1 MFNDTAEF
9 FCYAIGYPYLEIQWS
24 LGKSKSG
31 EDMIDQKNKL
41 KLCEKNSTFIWQ
53 VTRSVDVTCE
63 ACLAHDKDDCSM
75 EIFKI
80 SLVDVP
86 DDFGIIKTK
95 NITTAGDSFE
105 ASCLASI
112 HTYKDANW
120 YYQNGTKIVSNN
132 NIIIENGTTIS
143 SHHSDLKIK
152 SVPNIKTLMYACKA
166 EKKKDNKIDTMDMNV
181 TIYDQLAPLFVHTNM
196 YNKTVEYDPSTDGSI
211 VLDCH
216 VRGYP
221 VPSITWFINDTEI
234 LLTNNTSWIMIQH
247 TKLSDEKSKR
257 KQLIFAATSQLVNSE
272 LPKIK
277 ETLTITDQIKCLPYD
292 KRFEFSSDNLVLGK
306 QLGSGAFGVVRRA
319 EANGIVKKGTKTTV
333 AVKMVKQ
340 TSDPS
345 HLTALSNELTIM
357 IHLRKHVNIVNLL
370 GACTKNIS
378 NGILYVIMEFC
389 RYGNLHEHIILN
401 RTTFV
406 NQIDDNGNINRSLG
420 KKSNHDAEESNS
432 PSCNNAVRTY
442 RKADDKNKKLQPI
455 CTDDLILWGFQV
467 ARGME
472 FLSQRKVL
480 HADLAARNL
489 LLSDGNVVKICD
501 FGLAKN
507 IDAGGIYQKTNG
519 TCLPVKWMA
528 PESISELI
536 FSTQSDVWSFGIV
549 LWEFF
554 TLGWTPYFNMDLQT
568 QCEEIKKEKRLKQPK
583 FSTEKIYELMKRC
596 WNRKPQKRPTFSQL
610 IEELS
615 KLMEK
620 KTVDL
625 HINLND
631 RFLEMNRT
639 FESGRKDYL
648 SLMSAPDYNVVSSMG
663 SDLTSDGT
671 NDSDKKTTELTP
683 MLSQRQKEQLFWT
696 RNPNYVGAA
705 PRINGRQGCQT
716 V

>member
-1 MFNDTAEF
+1 MDHFFLTNKFEVTSEIEFHSQLVIPCIPTSQSYDVQLFTDSEEVEINATSGVEFDPQVGFSIRNKSYIHDPINFTCSITMYNRTENLIHHLKSPANYSGEPKIDLNYPVVNVIKGDDVRINCTTYFDISKKFKSIFYWSKLSTENKKLKSIIHYSDLINAKKTIELKLLNVSHNDAGEYKCITNGVNGEKSASVHLTVHGSDALTINLTAPKEFYSSKLNKLVILKLNTESHAKTNITWYNPDGYKIIPINSNGKYIINNNNKYSALSINNVQLSDAGNYTMKVQISSFKNIEKIISIPLIIEGTPVIKKAYGLKKYYMFNDTAEF

-234 LLTNNTSWIMIQH
+234 LLTNNTCEYVTGDNNQQLTIKYLFRKCTGKYTCRAENRVGEISTYQTINLKNGDDEKIRGIIFTIIVFVIIIILGVAWIMIQH

-257 KQLIFAATSQLVNSE
+257 KQLIFAATSQL
-272 LPKIK
+272 L
-277 ETLTITDQIKCLPYD
+277 
-292 KRFEFSSDNLVLGK
+292 F
-306 QLGSGAFGVVRRA
+306 
-319 EANGIVKKGTKTTV
+319 
-333 AVKMVKQ
+333 
-340 TSDPS
+340 
-345 HLTALSNELTIM
+345 
-357 IHLRKHVNIVNLL
+357 
-370 GACTKNIS
+370 
-378 NGILYVIMEFC
+378 
-389 RYGNLHEHIILN
+389 
-401 RTTFV
+401 
-406 NQIDDNGNINRSLG
+406 
-420 KKSNHDAEESNS
+420 
-432 PSCNNAVRTY
+432 
-442 RKADDKNKKLQPI
+442 
-455 CTDDLILWGFQV
+455 
-467 ARGME
+467 
-472 FLSQRKVL
+472 
-480 HADLAARNL
+480 
-489 LLSDGNVVKICD
+489 
-501 FGLAKN
+501 
-507 IDAGGIYQKTNG
+507 
-519 TCLPVKWMA
+519 
-528 PESISELI
+528 
-536 FSTQSDVWSFGIV
+536 
-549 LWEFF
+549 
-554 TLGWTPYFNMDLQT
+554 
-568 QCEEIKKEKRLKQPK
+568 
-583 FSTEKIYELMKRC
+583 
-596 WNRKPQKRPTFSQL
+596 
-610 IEELS
+610 
-615 KLMEK
+615 
-620 KTVDL
+620 
-625 HINLND
+625 
-631 RFLEMNRT
+631 MN
-639 FESGRKDYL
+639 
-648 SLMSAPDYNVVSSMG
+648 
-663 SDLTSDGT
+663 
-671 NDSDKKTTELTP
+671 
-683 MLSQRQKEQLFWT
+683 
-696 RNPNYVGAA
+696 
-705 PRINGRQGCQT
+705 
-716 V
+716 